1 MLSFW
6 RYVARFVYVLA
17 EQNFA
22 TLSGPEVIAMSG
34 AVSELTARK
43 MSWSDFPPVCWIE
56 IHGYF

>member
-1 MLSFW
+1 
-6 RYVARFVYVLA
+6 
-17 EQNFA
+17 
-22 TLSGPEVIAMSG
+22 MSG